1 MQTKH
6 SARPVLTVPRILIVL
21 GVFACAKPISDALLS
36 ASAPERNVLLHDAL
50 QEAGY
55 DCPGVFDMPVQDRS
69 WRVSCNNGLT
79 YLALLEDDGAVGL
92 EPLYYGDVVRP
103 GPPVDRLPLMAPRE
117 R

>member
-1 MQTKH
+1 MRH
-6 SARPVLTVPRILIVL
+6 NARPVLSVPRTLIVL
-21 GVFACAKPISDALLS
+21 AVCACAKPISDALLS
-36 ASAPERNVLLHDAL
+36 ASPEERSALLHDAL

-55 DCPGVFDMPVQDRS
+55 DCPDVFGTLAVQDRS

-103 GPPVDRLPLMAPRE
+103 GPPVDRLPLIPLRE